1 MSGYLKCFDKTKYTS
16 SLKVKN
22 CEKACNKAWNKISN
36 IMLIMLYYYFYI
48 VFYIM
53 VSPISSTIW
62 KRQYP
67 SYKKSWSSIAFVKK
81 ALDKNVRTTFVKV
94 KGQLL
99 NGNVKLNTEKVLM
112 KFHLNK
118 HFKDIINLRLE
129 YNTVK
134 DKIEGEIGFV
144 FMDKC

>member
-1 MSGYLKCFDKTKYTS
+1 M
-16 SLKVKN
+16 
-22 CEKACNKAWNKISN
+22 
-36 IMLIMLYYYFYI
+36 
-48 VFYIM
+48 
-53 VSPISSTIW
+53 
-62 KRQYP
+62 
-67 SYKKSWSSIAFVKK
+67 
-81 ALDKNVRTTFVKV
+81 KV

-129 YNTVK
+129 YNTAK

>member
-1 MSGYLKCFDKTKYTS
+1 
-16 SLKVKN
+16 
-22 CEKACNKAWNKISN
+22 
-36 IMLIMLYYYFYI
+36 
-48 VFYIM
+48 
-53 VSPISSTIW
+53 
-62 KRQYP
+62 
-67 SYKKSWSSIAFVKK
+67 
-81 ALDKNVRTTFVKV
+81 
-94 KGQLL
+94 
-99 NGNVKLNTEKVLM
+99 M